1 MKVLINQNLIKKA
14 DAEEQRRELVDWGL
28 CLEWH
33 LLGSKRER
41 GSSADFA
48 GAGHS

>member
-1 MKVLINQNLIKKA
+1 MERLSENWQPGLGTDK
-14 DAEEQRRELVDWGL
+14 RGRELVDWGL
-28 CLEWH
+28 CPEWH
-33 LLGSKRER
+33 LLGRKREH